1 MKGQLKS
8 QIAGFFS
15 ACLLSLV
22 SIVYAIYIY
31 IYMPSLFEQHICHF
45 EVVKFGMPEG
55 GLKVLKITVFSTKTW
70 ANIILLYS
78 TKDL

>member
-1 MKGQLKS
+1 MKGKLKS

-22 SIVYAIYIY
+22 RIVYAIYIY

-55 GLKVLKITVFSTKTW
+55 GLKVLKITMFSTKT
-70 ANIILLYS
+70 
-78 TKDL
+78 